1 METIR
6 RGGVAVDPFGVGG
19 FGQPSDWYYTRFVFA
34 GDVKQAKDRVDAK
47 YQSVNRDMQ
56 ACSALPAGDRSAWTD
71 AFTAWRKLYCRNDSG
86 TCTAPDASWLNS
98 GGEMD
103 DVERAEKSL
112 YDWQTKLKTKC
123 AVSGPI
129 EKPDATKREEGG
141 PLNWFAEHKTALIV
155 GGSVVGG
162 VIVLGALAPY
172 VKLLTAV
179 VPRRQAT

>member
-1 METIR
+1 MERIQ
-6 RGGVAVDPFGVGG
+6 RGGRPVAGFGVGG
-19 FGQPSDWYYTRFVFA
+19 FGQPGDWYYTRYVSS

-47 YQSVNRDMQ
+47 YQTVNRDVQ
-56 ACSALPAGDRSAWTD
+56 ACANLSAGDKSAWTD

-86 TCTAPDASWLNS
+86 TCTEPDASWLNS

-112 YDWQTKLKTKC
+112 YTWQTKLQATC
-123 AVSGPI
+123 TVSGPI
-129 EKPDATKREEGG
+129 EKPDAAKREEGG

-179 VPRRQAT
+179 VPRRPAT